1 MGGDLD
7 RFMDFTGLIPGADG
21 GIGALDNTYGVP
33 GTGAGGYNAPG
44 SGYDTPQATYG
55 QATYGSGNRVDF
67 DFNIPMDGQVEVNKI
82 FRAAPA
88 CRSTTQKV
96 NKSGKRRKI
105 LYFFSDF

>member
-21 GIGALDNTYGVP
+21 GTGALDNTYGVP

-82 FRAAPA
+82 FLSEA
-88 CRSTTQKV
+88 
-96 NKSGKRRKI
+96 NH
-105 LYFFSDF
+105 FFFFCNSVPRQHAGQLLKK